1 MTPLFDFSPDVAAFL
16 ALAVVAAMFAM
27 FLWERWTTAVVA
39 IGGVAVM
46 LVLGLLPYEK
56 GLEVLSN
63 PAPWT
68 IAAMFIVM
76 GALVRTGALSWF
88 TGQVERQA
96 GVRPGAALAGLMGF
110 VVISSAVVSNT
121 PVVVVMIPVFV
132 QLAGKL
138 GVSASKLLI
147 PLSYGAILGGTLTLL
162 GTSTNL
168 LVDGVARAQG
178 LEAFTI
184 FEVTPLAIV
193 LVVWGMIYLRYIA
206 PRLLPDRDS
215 MATILSDRSK
225 MKFFTE
231 VAVPEGS
238 DLIGQNVR
246 EVDL

>member
-1 MTPLFDFSPDVAAFL
+1 MTPIFDFSNDTASLL
-16 ALAVVAAMFAM
+16 ALLVVAAMFAM
-27 FLWERWTTAVVA
+27 FLWERWTAEVVA

-88 TGQVERQA
+88 TSQVERQA
-96 GVRPGAALAGLMGF
+96 GVRPAAALAGLMGF

-138 GVSASKLLI
+138 GLPASKLLI

-168 LVDGVARAQG
+168 LVDGVARANG
-178 LEAFTI
+178 LAAFSI

-193 LVVWGMIYLRYIA
+193 LVIWGMIYLRYVA
-206 PRLLPDRDS
+206 PRLLPERES
-215 MATILSDRSK
+215 MAAILSDRSK
-225 MKFFTE
+225 MKFFSTRSTE
-231 VAVPEGS
+231 
-238 DLIGQNVR
+238 
-246 EVDL
+246 